1 MKTSCGLEIPED
13 AIAWSFARSTG
24 AGGQNV
30 NKVSSKATL
39 SVSTAA
45 LLGSPTK
52 LARVIEALGETI
64 TVTCQESRSQW
75 RNRQSCVQKLSEMID
90 AAAAPPAPPR
100 RKTKPSKGAVERRLA
115 GKKKDGE
122 KKAGRRGDW

>member
-1 MKTSCGLEIPED
+1 VQTSRGIEVPED

-39 SVSTAA
+39 NVSTAA

-52 LARVIEALGETI
+52 LARVIQTLGETI
-64 TVTCQESRSQW
+64 TITCQESRSQW

-100 RKTKPSKGAVERRLA
+100 RKTKPSKGAIERRLA

>member
-1 MKTSCGLEIPED
+1 MQTSRGIEVPED

-24 AGGQNV
+24 VGGQNV

-52 LARVIEALGETI
+52 LARVIQALGETI

-90 AAAAPPAPPR
+90 VAAAPPAPPR
-100 RKTKPSKGAVERRLA
+100 RKTKPSKGAIERRLA

>member
-1 MKTSCGLEIPED
+1 MQTSRGIEVPED

-52 LARVIEALGETI
+52 LARVIQALGETI

-90 AAAAPPAPPR
+90 VAAAPPAPPI
-100 RKTKPSKGAVERRLA
+100 RKTKPSKGAIERRLA

>member
-1 MKTSCGLEIPED
+1 MQTSRGIEVPED

-39 SVSTAA
+39 SVSTAD

-64 TVTCQESRSQW
+64 TVTCQENRSQW

-100 RKTKPSKGAVERRLA
+100 RKTKPSKGAIERRLA